1 MTFNYTVRDLKGK
14 THEGELDAPSIEA
27 ASQELRQNG
36 FTIVELTAE
45 DEESAED
52 GEGLFPRRV
61 SKQEIIYITSQ
72 LAVMTDTGI
81 TLSTALQSIRE
92 QEDNPALRRVL
103 ADLQQSVE
111 SGEDFSSALS
121 KHPKLFD
128 KTYVSLMRAS
138 EATGTMGEMLERIAT
153 YLRKESETVSKVKAA
168 LAYPAVM
175 LAVAISVTIF
185 LLTYVLPKFAPLFN
199 RPGAKLPAITK
210 VMMTASDSL
219 LHWWW
224 AWLAGIVALIVA
236 FLIFRR
242 TNAGRQSIDTVKI
255 KLPLMGTL
263 FRKIAISRSIRT
275 LGTMI
280 ASGVPM
286 LEAIKLS
293 AAVAGNFH
301 FERLWN
307 DVGSQVTEGN
317 RIADSLM
324 RSPLFPRM
332 LIQMI
337 RSGEETGKLDKVML
351 KISNFYDQEVDT
363 TVKATTSMVE
373 PIMIT
378 VMGVVVGGI
387 GMGLLLPIF
396 SLSKPG

>member
-1 MTFNYTVRDLKGK
+1 
-14 THEGELDAPSIEA
+14 
-27 ASQELRQNG
+27 
-36 FTIVELTAE
+36 
-45 DEESAED
+45 
-52 GEGLFPRRV
+52 
-61 SKQEIIYITSQ
+61 
-72 LAVMTDTGI
+72 
-81 TLSTALQSIRE
+81 
-92 QEDNPALRRVL
+92 
-103 ADLQQSVE
+103 
-111 SGEDFSSALS
+111 
-121 KHPKLFD
+121 
-128 KTYVSLMRAS
+128 
-138 EATGTMGEMLERIAT
+138 
-153 YLRKESETVSKVKAA
+153 
-168 LAYPAVM
+168 
-175 LAVAISVTIF
+175 
-185 LLTYVLPKFAPLFN
+185 VLPKFAPLFN